1 MGALRRWVPMPLLAQ
16 EDVIG
21 CCECEA
27 EGRNVRLEFWSGDV
41 GFDKPVQRVQCG
53 MVSDVK

>member
-21 CCECEA
+21 CCEA